1 MRAALL
7 TTPRPAADAPMELTD
22 LGESPLAPDEVSIDV
37 LACGVCRTDLQLC
50 EGDLAARTL
59 PIVPGHQIVGT
70 VIDRG
75 SNVHAIDVGTK
86 VGVAWI
92 AATCGVCRFCRTGRE
107 NLCHESRFTG
117 WDRHG
122 GFAERVTACADF
134 VHVLPEGMDPVDA
147 APLLCG
153 GAIGLRA
160 LRVSGIRPGQRLGLY
175 GFGASAT
182 CAIQVARHWDCE
194 VYVCTRSSDERER
207 AIRLGAAWTGSY
219 DELPPEPLD
228 AAITFAP
235 SGDVVIQALRALD
248 RGGIVAINAIHL
260 DRIPQFDYH
269 DLWWERQIR
278 SVANVT
284 RSDVREL
291 LQLAVT
297 IPIRTTV
304 TSYSLE
310 RANEAITDLASGRV
324 DGAAVLIPRSA
335 S

>member
-1 MRAALL
+1 MRAAVLVS
-7 TTPRPAADAPMELTD
+7 PRPAAERPLEVVELAEPD
-22 LGESPLAPDEVSIDV
+22 PKPGEVLIDV

-50 EGDLAARTL
+50 AGDLTARAL

-70 VIDRG
+70 VVELGRG
-75 SNVHAIDVGTK
+75 VDTIEVGAR
-86 VGVAWI
+86 VGVAWL
-92 AATCGVCRFCRTGRE
+92 ASTCGICRFCRDGRE
-107 NLCHESRFTG
+107 NLCDQTRFTG

-122 GFAERVTACADF
+122 GFAERVSARADF
-134 VHVLPEGMDPVDA
+134 VYILPDELDPIDA

-153 GAIGLRA
+153 GAIGLRS
-160 LRVSGIRPGQRLGLY
+160 LRVSGIRPGERLGLY

-182 CAIQVARHWDCE
+182 CTIQIARHWGCE
-194 VYVCTRSSDERER
+194 VYVGTRSVGERER
-207 AIRLGAAWTGSY
+207 ATQLGAVWTGGY
-219 DELPPEPLD
+219 DERPPQPLD

-235 SGDVVIQALRALD
+235 SGDVVIHALRALD

-260 DRIPQFDYH
+260 DRIPEFDYD

-291 LQLAVT
+291 IDLAAA

-304 TSYSLE
+304 QRYSLE
-310 RANEAITDLASGRV
+310 HANSALDDLQSGRV
-324 DGAAVLIPRSA
+324 SGAAVVVPA
-335 S
+335 G

>member
-1 MRAALL
+1 
-7 TTPRPAADAPMELTD
+7 
-22 LGESPLAPDEVSIDV
+22 V
-37 LACGVCRTDLQLC
+37 
-50 EGDLAARTL
+50 
-59 PIVPGHQIVGT
+59 
-70 VIDRG
+70 
-75 SNVHAIDVGTK
+75 
-86 VGVAWI
+86 
-92 AATCGVCRFCRTGRE
+92 
-107 NLCHESRFTG
+107 
-117 WDRHG
+117 
-122 GFAERVTACADF
+122 GFAERVTARADF
-134 VHVLPEGMDPVDA
+134 VHVLPDGIDPVHA

-194 VYVCTRSSDERER
+194 VYVCTRSPDERQR
-207 AIRLGAAWTGSY
+207 AVRLGAAWAGDY
-219 DELPPEPLD
+219 DELPPRPLD

-235 SGDVVIQALRALD
+235 SGDVVIKALHALD

-284 RSDVREL
+284 RDDVREL
-291 LQLAVT
+291 LRLAVR

-304 TSYSLE
+304 TSYPLE

-335 S
+335 V